1 MVIMLGI
8 PEKPANIS
16 VEKMTTMNK
25 GNLQHFVSHIPDL
38 ASIKS
43 PSTSEV
49 VNPSV
54 MQEQLK
60 YV

>member
-1 MVIMLGI
+1 MVSKFGV

-16 VEKMTTMNK
+16 VENITTMNK
-25 GNLQHFVSHIPDL
+25 GNLQHFVSQDPDL

-43 PSTSEV
+43 PSSSAF